1 VKLSLFAGDLG
12 DVPAEALCTSTNPR
26 LSLAMGTGGSV
37 RSRGGFTILR
47 ACERIV
53 AAASG
58 HLPPGSAHL
67 TTAGDLPVKAIIH
80 CVASDARHLSS
91 LEIVRACVTNAL
103 LRAAEASCASVAFPV
118 FGTGHARLPFDQALR
133 VIVQELQTASLDH
146 AYIVINDAERL
157 DAALRVI
164 REALPNAAPEVI
176 VSPQETNDSMW
187 FADE

>member
-1 VKLSLFAGDLG
+1 MRLTLFVGDLC

-37 RSRGGFTILR
+37 RSRGGFAILR
-47 ACERIV
+47 ACEKIV

-67 TTAGDLPVKAIIH
+67 TTAGDLPAKAIIH

-91 LEIVRACVTNAL
+91 MEIVRACVTNAL
-103 LRAAEASCASVAFPV
+103 ARAAEAKCASVAFPV

-133 VIVQELQTASLDH
+133 VIVQELKRTNLDH
-146 AYIVINDAERL
+146 AYIVINDAERV
-157 DAALRVI
+157 DGALRVI
-164 REALPNAAPEVI
+164 REVFPNEAEVI
-176 VSPQETNDSMW
+176 RSPQVTDDSMW
-187 FADE
+187 FGDE